1 MQCRNVYAACLDTIK
16 IPALFLMFFL
26 AFDLLANDIPEN
38 DELMSV
44 NFENISLRSLFEIM
58 ADHNEVNI
66 ETEKITR
73 DLNAKQIS
81 IGFYDLSPEL
91 VYGVLLDCFGLSSER
106 INRSYVVESVAAPNF
121 SSQACLDDQLR

>member
-1 MQCRNVYAACLDTIK
+1 MQCRNVYAARLDTIK

-91 VYGVLLDCFGLSSER
+91 VYGVL
-106 INRSYVVESVAAPNF
+106 
-121 SSQACLDDQLR
+121 